1 MHSRIW
7 AALAVGATLG
17 ALAGIGVLAIG
28 ASLFVDQGVD
38 AVLLGPDMTARAS
51 FMVGQG
57 SMHLLVLTA
66 GAIGGTLIGVVG
78 YAVSSDPD
86 TDGRRFGVVPVGIL
100 GGVMG
105 IAVAFAS
112 SRAALGI
119 SSSSIEGGIVT
130 VSVFRAA
137 VSALVAGATTGAV
150 VALTGQRLSRREVLG
165 FEGEAWPSSPLRFL
179 RDSMAA
185 MGLPTLGLLLG
196 LGIIYGLSQI
206 LLEADDNA
214 GLWLFGGLAAIVLF
228 GAAAIAARPPS
239 NRR

>member
-1 MHSRIW
+1 MHSRTW
-7 AALAVGATLG
+7 AAMAVGATLG

-28 ASLFVDQGVD
+28 ASLFVDQGVG
-38 AVLLGPDMTARAS
+38 AILLGPDSTARAS

-57 SMHLLVLTA
+57 PMHLLVLVA
-66 GAIGGTLIGVVG
+66 GAIGGSIIGIVG
-78 YAVSSDPD
+78 YAVSSAPE
-86 TDGRRFGVVPVGIL
+86 TDARRFGVVPIGIL

-105 IAVAFAS
+105 MVVAFAS
-112 SRAALGI
+112 TRASLGI

-150 VALTGQRLSRREVLG
+150 VALTGERLSRREVLG
-165 FEGEAWPSSPLRFL
+165 LEGEAWPSSPMQFM
-179 RDSMAA
+179 RDGMAA

-206 LLEADDNA
+206 LLEANENA

-228 GAAAIAARPPS
+228 GAAAIAARPPD